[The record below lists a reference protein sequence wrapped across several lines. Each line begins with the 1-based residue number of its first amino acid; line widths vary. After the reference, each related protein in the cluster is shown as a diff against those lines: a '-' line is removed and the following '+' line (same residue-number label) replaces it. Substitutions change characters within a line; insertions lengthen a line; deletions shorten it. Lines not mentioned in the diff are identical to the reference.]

1 MITRISFRF
10 FVILT
15 AMLTLCSLALETGE
29 EEDKHITLSFSIWYP
44 AEMDFMTVDEA
55 VMNAL
60 QDFFCEDIEFI
71 LLDESSRG
79 VCNQKRTGPEEGET
93 SFSSNFATTNSS
105 MLEFLK
111 NTNPDRTF
119 LADEP
124 TNVIISDHNLYL
136 DGTNILQRTVWDVSY
151 DILQIGTIEIE
162 NARFSDYTDEILY
175 MEDLIDGGLQVSILE
190 GIMNQRLE
198 GTGIIMRT
206 VPGNIWHAVP
216 EINVP
221 TEEDVGTAPRNEP
234 QAFLEVTLP
243 TEEDV
248 GTVPENEW
256 QAFYEIN
263 SPIEV
268 EEGEDNII
276 HLDPELEFT
285 KPAVIL
291 RYIGIAM
298 ILLSL
303 STAIILTYLGRR
315 YRIKKE
321 LKELSLPDPEEQR
334 GLVTEQGVNLM
345 LEIGRRESERMSSNT
360 SASA

>member
-15 AMLTLCSLALETGE
+15 AMLTLCSLAVETGE

-44 AEMDFMTVDEA
+44 TEMDFMAVDEA

-93 SFSSNFATTNSS
+93 SFSTNFATNSS

-111 NTNPDRTF
+111 NTNPDR
-119 LADEP
+119 
-124 TNVIISDHNLYL
+124 
-136 DGTNILQRTVWDVSY
+136 
-151 DILQIGTIEIE
+151 TIEIE

-234 QAFLEVTLP
+234 EAFLEITLP

-263 SPIEV
+263 SPIEE

>member
-1 MITRISFRF
+1 
-10 FVILT
+10 
-15 AMLTLCSLALETGE
+15 MLALCSLALETKE

-55 VMNAL
+55 VINAL
-60 QDFFCEDIEFI
+60 QNFFCEDIEFI
-71 LLDESSRG
+71 LLDESFRR
-79 VCNQKRTGPEEGET
+79 VCNQKRTGSLFAPIAEKGET
-93 SFSSNFATTNSS
+93 SFFSNFNFATKNSC

-111 NTNPDRTF
+111 NTNPDRSF

-124 TNVIISDHNLYL
+124 TNVIISDDNSYV
-136 DGTNILQRTVWDVSY
+136 DGTNMQRTVWDVNY

-162 NARFSDYTDEILY
+162 NARLSDYTDEILY
-175 MEDLIDGGLQVSILE
+175 MEDLIDVGLHVSIVE

-206 VPGNIWHAVP
+206 VPGNIWQAFP
-216 EINVP
+216 EINI
-221 TEEDVGTAPRNEP
+221 
-234 QAFLEVTLP
+234 P

-256 QAFYEIN
+256 QAFSEIIP
-263 SPIEV
+263 PIE
-268 EEGEDNII
+268 EEEEDNNII
-276 HLDPELEFT
+276 LDPELEFK
-285 KPAVIL
+285 KPAKIL
-291 RYIGIAM
+291 RYIGIVM
-298 ILLSL
+298 IVGSI

-321 LKELSLPDPEEQR
+321 LKELSPPDPEEQR

-345 LEIGRRESERMSSNT
+345 LEIGRRESERISSNKSS
-360 SASA
+360 SA